1 MLRQSGKIEDPSET
15 FMERS
20 SSASRCARWA
30 SLAKSGLGA
39 AFVVGVL
46 TAGQAQA
53 LVVSVPGYGNWDV
66 TTFEGSYNAE
76 SAKFNNDLMPWLG
89 SKPAADAFASAIA
102 SSLGFPNYFA
112 PDDYGPLF
120 AYDDSPSLMAVAWRS
135 PPASVLSAPI
145 VVLKGSSNTWAQ
157 ASVPAPGPLPALGAA
172 AAFGFSRQ
180 LRKRIKSSG
189 NSVSITSD
197 V

>member
-1 MLRQSGKIEDPSET
+1 
-15 FMERS
+15 MERS
-20 SSASRCARWA
+20 VSVSRCARWA

-39 AFVVGVL
+39 AFVLGVL

-53 LVVSVPGYGNWDV
+53 MVVSVPGYGNWDV

-89 SKPAADAFASAIA
+89 SNPAADAFASAIA
-102 SSLGFPNYFA
+102 SSLGFPNNF
-112 PDDYGPLF
+112 PPSDYGPLF
-120 AYDDSPSLMAVAWRS
+120 AYSISSSVTAVAWRS
-135 PPASVLSAPI
+135 SPASGLSAPI
-145 VVLKGSSNTWAQ
+145 VLLKGSSNTWAQ

-189 NSVSITSD
+189 SSVSITSD